1 MKVQQA
7 VDFHLQYHQA
17 NSKKNTVKT
26 CEFVLFRFSAK
37 FAKRDLASILQEE
50 ILTFLMSLT
59 KNNKQATKR
68 NRYSVLSSFYN
79 FCINTALPALTN
91 PCNTAVIKKIFR
103 RPQAIQ
109 WQIVDKEVVDE
120 IIFFNDGSAAPLDY
134 KYAEYKNKIYRTH
147 RYQLVFYAKL
157 IQENFNVEVNK
168 GYVVYTR
175 SKNKLVE
182 IELKKADFTKLGN
195 MVRKIVAIIYKC
207 HYPAPTRYKK
217 SCLDCCYKNI
227 CDSSA

>member
-1 MKVQQA
+1 MDNYTITATHLVEYLYCPRFTYYEYVLDIPEHQENRFKVMKGRSIHEEVRKTNTKY
-7 VDFHLQYHQA
+7 LR
-17 NSKKNTVKT
+17 KKLGVIDKK
-26 CEFVLFRFSAK
+26 EDVY
-37 FAKRDLASILQEE
+37 LASKAGI
-50 ILTFLMSLT
+50 
-59 KNNKQATKR
+59 R
-68 NRYSVLSSFYN
+68 G
-79 FCINTALPALTN
+79 
-91 PCNTAVIKKIFR
+91 
-103 RPQAIQ
+103 
-109 WQIVDKEVVDE
+109 VVDE
-120 IIFFNDGSAAPLDY
+120 ILFFNDGSAAPLDY

-182 IELKKADFTKLGN
+182 IELKKADFNKFEN

>member
-1 MKVQQA
+1 MDNYTITATHLIEYLYCPRFTYYEYVLDIPEHQENRFKVMKGRGIHEEVRKTNTKY
-7 VDFHLQYHQA
+7 LR
-17 NSKKNTVKT
+17 KKLGVIDKK
-26 CEFVLFRFSAK
+26 EDVY
-37 FAKRDLASILQEE
+37 LASKAGI
-50 ILTFLMSLT
+50 
-59 KNNKQATKR
+59 R
-68 NRYSVLSSFYN
+68 G
-79 FCINTALPALTN
+79 
-91 PCNTAVIKKIFR
+91 
-103 RPQAIQ
+103 
-109 WQIVDKEVVDE
+109 VVDE

>member
-1 MKVQQA
+1 MDNYTITATHLVEYLYCPRFTYYEYVLDIPEHQENRFKVMKGRGIHEEVRKTNTKY
-7 VDFHLQYHQA
+7 LR
-17 NSKKNTVKT
+17 KKLGVIDKK
-26 CEFVLFRFSAK
+26 EDVY
-37 FAKRDLASILQEE
+37 LASKAGI
-50 ILTFLMSLT
+50 
-59 KNNKQATKR
+59 R
-68 NRYSVLSSFYN
+68 G
-79 FCINTALPALTN
+79 
-91 PCNTAVIKKIFR
+91 
-103 RPQAIQ
+103 
-109 WQIVDKEVVDE
+109 VVDE